1 MKSIALAGALCVALP
16 AIAEYQV
23 RSVPVKIAPF
33 YAASEHRADPPRVA
47 TNSGF
52 DRLLSSTRRED
63 VAKVHRAVMA
73 EPDTVS
79 PVTLMVLAIRLY
91 DVGMRDEAV
100 VWYYAA
106 RERMATALAVLDPGH
121 AEIARAG
128 AATKAFALRAGPTIN
143 GYALC
148 DLERYVRHRRQA
160 LDWVEKHPYAMIFVD
175 AIPAKPGDRR
185 AQLAAK
191 LGALRAEMEEEIA
204 VLGRPGE
211 IAKRASAR
219 REARAEEKYCWK

>member
-1 MKSIALAGALCVALP
+1 MKSIALALALCVALP

-23 RSVPVKIAPF
+23 RSVPVKVAPF

-63 VAKVHRAVMA
+63 VAKVHHAVMA
-73 EPDTVS
+73 EPDAVS
-79 PVTLMVLAIRLY
+79 PITLMVLAIRLY

-106 RERMATALAVLDPGH
+106 RERMATALAVLDPSYP
-121 AEIARAG
+121 EIARAG
-128 AATKAFALRAGPTIN
+128 AATRAFALRAGPTIN

-148 DLERYVRHRRQA
+148 DGERYARQRREA
-160 LDWVEKHPYAMIFVD
+160 LDWVEKHPYTMIFVE
-175 AIPAKPGDRR
+175 AVPAKPGDRR
-185 AQLAAK
+185 ALLAAK
-191 LGALRAEMEEEIA
+191 LRDLRAETEEDIA
-204 VLGRPGE
+204 VLGRPEE
-211 IAKRASAR
+211 IAKRSAAR
-219 REARAEEKYCWK
+219 RADGAHEKYCWK